1 MRTIKMSCLQQANDR
16 CRSCAAELSATEAAA
31 AQCNTCKGL
40 FCTDCA
46 GNAALFDA
54 ARDVCADDA
63 CSQADADDAAPAVIR
78 YALLLPHF
86 DDAIVDA
93 AAKPDVVAELQRLR
107 ARAEQ
112 QAPDYDPVPG
122 ACFTWRELMMLQFVG
137 HAAAM
142 RGHHDAALL
151 EVVGAIA
158 QQQHTWTAVSAA
170 ADPNA
175 DDDLII

>member
-40 FCTDCA
+40 FCADCA

-63 CSQADADDAAPAVIR
+63 CGQPDAAAPALIR

-107 ARAEQ
+107 ARLEQ
-112 QAPDYDPVPG
+112 EAPNYEAVPG
-122 ACFTWRELMMLQFVG
+122 ACFAWTELLMLQFVG

-142 RGHHDAALL
+142 RGHQDADLV

-158 QQQHTWTAVSAA
+158 KQQHTWTAISAV
-170 ADPNA
+170 DPTA